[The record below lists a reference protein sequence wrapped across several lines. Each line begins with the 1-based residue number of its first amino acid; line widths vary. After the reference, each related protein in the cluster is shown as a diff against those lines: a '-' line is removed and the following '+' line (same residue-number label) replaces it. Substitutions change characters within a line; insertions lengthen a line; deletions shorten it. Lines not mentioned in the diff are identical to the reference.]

1 MGIKLS
7 QAPLELQ
14 KRALKALAEQYP
26 EQDGYKMKP
35 PKRSK
40 YGNKRTLYD
49 GIWFD
54 SGAEA
59 ERYKTLKLW
68 QSAGIIT
75 NLELQP
81 QYPCVINGK
90 KCFLY
95 KADFRYTRDGKQVIE
110 DVKGMRTDV
119 YIVKKKVIE
128 ALFGIEIMEISIKK

>member
-1 MGIKLS
+1 MALNIKN
-7 QAPLELQ
+7 APLPLA
-14 KRALKALAEQYP
+14 KAAMKALAEQYP
-26 EQDGYKMKP
+26 QQDGYKVTP

-59 ERYKTLKLW
+59 KRYATLKLW
-68 QSAGIIT
+68 QSSDIIGQ
-75 NLELQP
+75 LELQP

-95 KADFRYTRDGKQVIE
+95 KADFRYMRDGKQVVE
-110 DVKGMRTDV
+110 DVKGMRTAV
-119 YIVKKKVIE
+119 YILKKKVVE
-128 ALFGIEIMEISIKK
+128 ALYNIEIVEVK

>member
-26 EQDGYKMKP
+26 TKP
-35 PKRSK
+35 PETKPKRSK

-54 SGAEA
+54 SKAEA
-59 ERYKTLKLW
+59 ERYKVLKAW
-68 QSAGIIT
+68 EAASIISQ
-75 NLELQP
+75 LELQP

-95 KADFRYTRDGKQVIE
+95 KADFMYTRDGQQVIE
-110 DVKGMRTDV
+110 DVKGYRTAV
-119 YIVKKKVIE
+119 YILKKKVIE
-128 ALFGIEIMEISIKK
+128 ALYNIEIVEVK